1 MFYLQQFYQHLL
13 IFYSS
18 QEEEVDYST
27 NDVDEASDNN
37 DMQKSTPN
45 WEKNMLANFAI
56 SFAVMVLI
64 L

>member
-45 WEKNMLANFAI
+45 WGKNMLANFAI